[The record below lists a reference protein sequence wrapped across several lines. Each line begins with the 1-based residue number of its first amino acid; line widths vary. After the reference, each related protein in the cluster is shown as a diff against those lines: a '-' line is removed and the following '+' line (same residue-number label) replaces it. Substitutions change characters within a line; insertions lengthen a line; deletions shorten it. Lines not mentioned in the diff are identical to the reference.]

1 MPQNFSHFFGQLILI
16 HMAVRPLERAVVHY
30 NIFAHRRINA
40 VLPHHI
46 QRAAAVL
53 RVQKIAGFHDDTAVQ
68 LLVKRLRNLLRK
80 IG

>member
-1 MPQNFSHFFGQLILI
+1 MPQDFSHFFGQLVLI
-16 HMAVRPLERAVVHY
+16 QMAVRPLERAVVHY
-30 NIFAHRRINA
+30 NILAHRRINA